1 MNYILYITILFS
13 LIFSLS
19 DEQIEKI
26 KLKTDETDS
35 APNFTLNSIEDRDF
49 SDIKG
54 VLISIFNAN
63 VLFKEEKGKYP
74 KNINE
79 LIDSNYILI
88 ENQITNNWIFELKP
102 NDVNIV
108 ATNKDDNIKISYDSK
123 EDIFSFVI
131 SDEDL
136 MSVDKTITL
145 ENLRGKVV
153 LINFWATWCGPCR
166 MEIPDFNELYK
177 KYNDKGLEILSISI
191 SDSYEQLIKFKN
203 AYNMFYPILY
213 GDQKV
218 MMKIQREYGGI
229 YSIPMSFLINK
240 KGEII
245 RVYPGAIIKQ
255 FDPNIYTDLVLHIED
270 ALFE

>member
-1 MNYILYITILFS
+1 M
-13 LIFSLS
+13 
-19 DEQIEKI
+19 
-26 KLKTDETDS
+26 
-35 APNFTLNSIEDRDF
+35 
-49 SDIKG
+49 
-54 VLISIFNAN
+54 
-63 VLFKEEKGKYP
+63 
-74 KNINE
+74 
-79 LIDSNYILI
+79 I
-88 ENQITNNWIFELKP
+88 ENQISNNWIFELKS

-108 ATNKDDNIKISYDSK
+108 ATNKDDNIKISYDTK

-229 YSIPMSFLINK
+229 YSIPMSFLVNK

-255 FDPNIYTDLVLHIED
+255 FELLFKMDDIDLEIKEEALLEISKLAVLRKTGARGLRSIMED
-270 ALFE
+270 ILIDLMFESPDQKELKKIVINCDVITNKSQPILLFDNKENNQKLSVNKS